1 MLEYAKLVAFNWT
14 FVFQILNTIILFLI
28 LRKLLFKPVKE
39 MMLARQQRIQ
49 DTVDEADEINKQAQ
63 AFKKEYEIKLENIKE
78 EGREIIK
85 AARLKAD
92 EQYKEIINE
101 AHERASMMIKHAE
114 AEIERENIKAMNEL
128 KNEIT
133 SLAFITV
140 EKVLKKK
147 LDEKDHNELI
157 QKFLEEVGEAEWQS

>member
-1 MLEYAKLVAFNWT
+1 MVEYAKLVAFNWT
-14 FVFQILNTIILFLI
+14 FVFQIVNTIILFII
-28 LRKLLFKPVKE
+28 LRKLLFKPVRN
-39 MMLARQQRIQ
+39 MMLARQQSIE
-49 DTVDEADEINKQAQ
+49 DTIKEADEINKQAETLK
-63 AFKKEYEIKLENIKE
+63 AEYETKLEIIKE

-92 EQYKEIINE
+92 EQSKEIINE
-101 AHERASMMIKHAE
+101 AHDKASKMIKHAE
-114 AEIERENIKAMNEL
+114 SEIERENVKAMNQL
-128 KNEIT
+128 KDEIT

-157 QKFLEEVGEAEWQS
+157 QKFVEEVGEAEWQS